1 MDPARAR
8 KLGGRIAQIVAEM
21 LERRIKD
28 PRLGFVTVTEARL
41 TNDLREATV
50 FYTVYG
56 SAEERAGTA
65 AALASAVGVI
75 RSEVGRQTGL
85 RHTPSLEF
93 KPDTLP
99 DNARNIEELVARAR
113 EADAAV
119 AAVRVGAEPAGE
131 ADPYRVPADPADD
144 SGDSDPGDEDSWD
157 EDSWDE
163 DSAGADRG
171 SAGDDLAGADPA
183 GQGSAGDGL
192 AGGPPAGQSG
202 QSEHLAETP
211 ASGERGAGYSRS

>member
-1 MDPARAR
+1 MDPARAT

-28 PRLGFVTVTEARL
+28 PRLGFVTVTAARL

-75 RSEVGRQTGL
+75 RSEIGRQTGL

-93 KPDTLP
+93 KPDMVP

-113 EADAAV
+113 AADAAV
-119 AAVRVGAEPAGE
+119 AAAREGALPAGD
-131 ADPYRVPADPADD
+131 ADPYRVPAV
-144 SGDSDPGDEDSWD
+144 PGEDSA
-157 EDSWDE
+157 DE
-163 DSAGADRG
+163 DSADEDSADAGFSGADY
-171 SAGDDLAGADPA
+171 SGADPA
-183 GQGSAGDGL
+183 EDDHLSETL
-192 AGGPPAGQSG
+192 APRQ
-202 QSEHLAETP
+202 
-211 ASGERGAGYSRS
+211 RGAGYSRS